1 MAKGN
6 GKGGCLTVIV
16 VLVAVGIVIS
26 MIQGMVGYHGDSDY
40 IAAAHDAVQN
50 ELKSPSTASF
60 CGNDNVS
67 KDSDDNRIITGCVN
81 AQNSFGATVE
91 VDYTVTEDSD
101 TNVTNVDA
109 QNRN

>member
-1 MAKGN
+1 MAEGN
-6 GKGGCLTVIV
+6 GKGGCFTIIV
-16 VLVAVGIVIS
+16 GLLVVGGIFGACQS
-26 MIQGMVGYHGDSDY
+26 MLGMHGDSDY
-40 IAAAHDAVQN
+40 IVAAHDAVQN
-50 ELKSPSTASF
+50 ELKSPSTASW
-60 CGNDNVS
+60 CNNDNVS
-67 KDSDDNRIITGCVN
+67 KDDSGNRIVTGCVN